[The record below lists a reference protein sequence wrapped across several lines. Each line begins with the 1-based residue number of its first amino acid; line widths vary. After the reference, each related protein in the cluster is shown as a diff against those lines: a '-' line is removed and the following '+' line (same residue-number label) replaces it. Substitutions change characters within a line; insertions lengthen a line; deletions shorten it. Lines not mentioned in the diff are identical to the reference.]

1 MNFILTQWFAYC
13 LQGNGATGNC
23 CSKCW
28 RDLQKKQGISVD
40 PKPVAKEPAPEPVD
54 VVMEDVRPME
64 IEETSLQPVV
74 ENKKPAAPAQA
85 PKKKKKTSY
94 KAMMAG
100 IVKSSPERDIEK
112 EKESLR
118 KVVGGGAFSKIDKI

>member
-1 MNFILTQWFAYC
+1 M
-13 LQGNGATGNC
+13 
-23 CSKCW
+23 
-28 RDLQKKQGISVD
+28 
-40 PKPVAKEPAPEPVD
+40 KEPAPEPVD

-64 IEETSLQPVV
+64 IEETSPQPVV
-74 ENKKPAAPAQA
+74 ENKKPTASAQA